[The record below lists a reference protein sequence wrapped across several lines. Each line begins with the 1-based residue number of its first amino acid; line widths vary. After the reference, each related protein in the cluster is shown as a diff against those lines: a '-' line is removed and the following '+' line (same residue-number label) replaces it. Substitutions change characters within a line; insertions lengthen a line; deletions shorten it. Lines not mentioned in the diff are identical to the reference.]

1 MLSCGLVMPV
11 GESWDIMTKFLK
23 SNSPIPETSA
33 TSLGKESDALF
44 YDETLDACD
53 YDALSALRDNDELD
67 ALIQQTKRVEKL
79 AVSTAYIP
87 VTRNLFPRIAGVAKV
102 LLEAL
107 VFHQW
112 QSLTYLD
119 RTLNQ
124 IILWF
129 NWFANSLLADESFNP
144 DSVLAGT
151 EPLHAEKLNQFLVD
165 FRAVVRTPQYRKAQ
179 VKFERASVK
188 NTRSAHRYVV
198 RLFERYS
205 RLLVVRVDLSYGEHA
220 KRSVTVQQACDDRER
235 LFRNAKANR
244 LFQHLVGYIWKCEF
258 GNKKRYHYHIFFFF
272 DGAQVRQDVTL
283 AALIGEY
290 WKQHITD
297 GRGCY
302 HNCNAHKEQ
311 YTELGI
317 GMVSWNDSR
326 MQQGLLRGI
335 RYLTKAD
342 EWIRLALPEHGRSF
356 GKGELP
362 PLPETPRGRPR
373 QPVNSHLPF

>member
-11 GESWDIMTKFLK
+11 GESWEIMTEFLK
-23 SNSPIPETSA
+23 SNSPIPDMSPTPLVNKSN
-33 TSLGKESDALF
+33 LLF
-44 YDETLDACD
+44 HGETLGACD
-53 YDALSALRDNDELD
+53 YNTLSALSDNDELD
-67 ALIQQTKRVEKL
+67 ALIQQVKRVEKL
-79 AVSTAYIP
+79 AESKAYILA
-87 VTRNLFPRIAGVAKV
+87 TRNSFPRMAGVAKV
-102 LLEAL
+102 LLETL
-107 VFHQW
+107 EFHQW
-112 QSLTYLD
+112 QSSTYIN
-119 RTLNQ
+119 RTLHQ
-124 IILWF
+124 RVLVFIQL
-129 NWFANSLLADESFNP
+129 ANCLLADESFH
-144 DSVLAGT
+144 SSSILAGK
-151 EPLHAEKLNQFLVD
+151 EPFSVEILNLFLAD
-165 FRAVVRTPQYRKAQ
+165 FRAAVRTPQHRKALA
-179 VKFERASVK
+179 KFERASVK
-188 NTRSAHRYVV
+188 NTRSAQRYVV

-205 RLLVVRVDLSYGEHA
+205 RLLVVRVDLSYGEYA

-244 LFQHLVGYIWKCEF
+244 LFQHLVGYIWKLEF
-258 GNKKRYHYHIFFFF
+258 GNKKRYHYHMFFFF

-283 AALIGEY
+283 AGLIGEY
-290 WKQHITD
+290 WKHQITD

-302 HNCNAHKEQ
+302 YNCNARKER

-326 MQQGLLRGI
+326 MQQGLLRGV

-373 QPVNSHLPF
+373 QPF